1 MMKPIIFLLVASVLF
16 AAPGSA
22 KDANV
27 HLNPEWEYVA
37 DTVMGGVSTG
47 QINVEDVAGR
57 AATRLTGTVS
67 LDNNGGF
74 VQMAFD
80 LLPDGT
86 GLDASGY
93 TGIEI
98 DVLGNGEAYDL
109 RLRTDAL
116 TRPWQSFRTEFTAP
130 SEWTTIRLPFTD
142 VTPHRTD
149 AAFDPT
155 QLRRIGMLA
164 IGRAFEADI
173 AVSAI
178 RFYC

>member
-1 MMKPIIFLLVASVLF
+1 MLLLVASGLF
-16 AAPGSA
+16 AAPASA
-22 KDANV
+22 RDAAME
-27 HLNPEWEYVA
+27 LNPDWEYVA

-47 QINVEDVAGR
+47 QINVEEIAGR

-86 GLDASGY
+86 GMDASDY

-98 DVLGNGEAYDL
+98 EVFGNAEAYDL

-116 TRPWQSFRTEFTAP
+116 TRPWQSFRTEFVAP
-130 SEWTTIRLPFTD
+130 PEWTTIRAALASSPLVGFSRLTSPSPRSGFT
-142 VTPHRTD
+142 
-149 AAFDPT
+149 ADP
-155 QLRRIGMLA
+155 
-164 IGRAFEADI
+164 
-173 AVSAI
+173 
-178 RFYC
+178 